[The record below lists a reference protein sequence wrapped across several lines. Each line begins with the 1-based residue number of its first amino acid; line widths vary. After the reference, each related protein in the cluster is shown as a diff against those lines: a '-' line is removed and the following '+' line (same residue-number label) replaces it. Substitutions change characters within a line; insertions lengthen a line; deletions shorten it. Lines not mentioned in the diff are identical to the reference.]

1 MSEFDCIIQIETVK
15 NVQTIKGGERMLLEE
30 RLDEIV
36 KIVNER
42 GSISNQELV
51 KMFGASESTIRRDIT
66 TLAND
71 NRVIRVHGGAMS
83 VVSGGGMEDSEV
95 SARRIQNSE
104 GDLVYI
110 DAGTTTEYM
119 IEYITAKDA
128 TFVTNALSHAVGL
141 ARKGFKVYIIG
152 GLIKSVTEAII
163 DSEAIISLSK
173 YNFTKGF
180 FGTNGLSSDRGFTTP
195 DVREA
200 DIKNFAMRRCAK
212 KFVLCDSSKFNK
224 ISKATFAAGSDITVI
239 SDKITENIKGYNI
252 KEAAQL

>member
-1 MSEFDCIIQIETVK
+1 
-15 NVQTIKGGERMLLEE
+15 MLLEE

-42 GSISNQELV
+42 GSITNQELV
-51 KMFGASESTIRRDIT
+51 KMLGASESTIRRDIT

-95 SARRIQNSE
+95 STRRIQNSDE
-104 GDLVYI
+104 KIKIAKYAASLINDGDLVYI

-152 GLIKSVTEAII
+152 GLIKSVT
-163 DSEAIISLSK
+163 EAIISLSK

-224 ISKATFAAGSDITVI
+224 ISKATFAAGNDITVI
-239 SDKITENIKGYNI
+239 TDKITENIKGYNI

>member
-95 SARRIQNSE
+95 SARRIQNSDE
-104 GDLVYI
+104 KIKIASGDMQV
-110 DAGTTTEYM
+110 A
-119 IEYITAKDA
+119 
-128 TFVTNALSHAVGL
+128 
-141 ARKGFKVYIIG
+141 
-152 GLIKSVTEAII
+152 
-163 DSEAIISLSK
+163 
-173 YNFTKGF
+173 
-180 FGTNGLSSDRGFTTP
+180 SDEF
-195 DVREA
+195 E
-200 DIKNFAMRRCAK
+200 
-212 KFVLCDSSKFNK
+212 K
-224 ISKATFAAGSDITVI
+224 IKATLYILTQ
-239 SDKITENIKGYNI
+239 ELPPNI
-252 KEAAQL
+252 

>member
-1 MSEFDCIIQIETVK
+1 
-15 NVQTIKGGERMLLEE
+15 MLLEE

-51 KMFGASESTIRRDIT
+51 KMLGASESTIRRDIT

-95 SARRIQNSE
+95 SARRIQNSDE
-104 GDLVYI
+104 KIKIAKYAASLINDGDLVYI

-180 FGTNGLSSDRGFTTP
+180 FGTNGIGKTAGYTTP
-195 DVREA
+195 DIREA
-200 DIKNFAMRRCAK
+200 SLKRCAAQQSRETYILGDSK
-212 KFVLCDSSKFNK
+212 KFNRMSAVSFCDFYD
-224 ISKATFAAGSDITVI
+224 ATVI
-239 SDKITENIKGYNI
+239 TEEILPEFARCSNILKA
-252 KEAAQL
+252 E